1 MLILNKF
8 YFNTFFFFFIFVRI
22 NQKITINLTTIKMK
36 KLLFTASL
44 LLAFNLSSFANT
56 NGTKIAI
63 IKETK
68 VENVTEYN
76 EEDDCRTITYR
87 WTEVY
92 VTVLWTTQILIQ
104 SILTRLLFL
113 FATIQYFNNL
123 RSSAL
128 LLKKYL
134 L

>member
-8 YFNTFFFFFIFVRI
+8 YFNTFLFFFIFVRI
-22 NQKITINLTTIKMK
+22 NQKITINLTTIKIK

-63 IKETK
+63 VKETK

-87 WTEVY
+87 WTEVICDGPVDDPNSY
-92 VTVLWTTQILIQ
+92 
-104 SILTRLLFL
+104 
-113 FATIQYFNNL
+113 TIYFNKITISICDDPVL
-123 RSSAL
+123 
-128 LLKKYL
+128 
-134 L
+134 